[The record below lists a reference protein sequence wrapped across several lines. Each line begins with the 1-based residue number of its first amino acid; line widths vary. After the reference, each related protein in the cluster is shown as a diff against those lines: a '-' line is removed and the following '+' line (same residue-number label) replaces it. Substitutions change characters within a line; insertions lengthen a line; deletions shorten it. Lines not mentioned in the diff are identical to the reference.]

1 MNIAIAIDFVLLAAI
16 WGASFMLMRLGA
28 AEFGVFVTAFL
39 RVLMA
44 ALFLLPLLWWRG
56 QWPQLRAKFKPI
68 LLVGALNSGIPF
80 ALFGFAVLHISTGL
94 SSILNATTPL
104 WGAVVAWLWLQDRPN
119 SSRTLGL
126 VIGFFGVAALSW
138 SKASFTATA
147 GATATSITT
156 ANATAAS
163 TAAASAAG
171 LALDSLSGWAVLA
184 CLAATLC
191 YGIAASYTKKY
202 LTGVAPMA
210 SATGSQ
216 IGAAFILIIPA
227 LTTIP
232 SAAPSWKAW
241 AAIIFLAFFCT
252 ALAYVMYFRLIARAG
267 PARAVAVTFLIPVFG
282 VLYGSVLLQEQI
294 TAAMVGW
301 GAVIVLGTALSTG
314 VLTWPRKVTGA

>member
-104 WGAVVAWLWLQDRPN
+104 WGAVVAWLWLQDRLN
-119 SSRTLGL
+119 TSRMLGL

-138 SKASFTATA
+138 SKASFTAT
-147 GATATSITT
+147 
-156 ANATAAS
+156 
-163 TAAASAAG
+163 AG

-216 IGAAFILIIPA
+216 IGAAVILIIPA
-227 LTTIP
+227 LATMP

-282 VLYGSVLLQEQI
+282 VLYGSVLLNETI
-294 TAAMVGW
+294 TQSMVVW

-314 VLTWPRKVTGA
+314 VLTWPRKVTSA